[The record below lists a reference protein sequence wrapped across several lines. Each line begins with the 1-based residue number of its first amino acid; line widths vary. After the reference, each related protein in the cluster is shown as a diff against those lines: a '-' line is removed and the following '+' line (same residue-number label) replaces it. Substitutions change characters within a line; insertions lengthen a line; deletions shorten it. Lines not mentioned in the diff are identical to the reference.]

1 MLLDAPALQLRYTL
15 KDTLGV
21 VERVLKERHWRKF
34 DIESISLVYVPHWFF
49 NFDVY
54 EEAEGRA
61 KSYASQMSLD
71 ATTGKLNPMIIQ
83 IIGNIPVRREREIR
97 HGIEFEALRPSIQK
111 EEVKSIAA
119 IKIAGEMG
127 IPKSAITISGVNLV
141 YVPYWQV
148 WARLPAG
155 LKRIDLDAISGSP
168 ANISSVPERERGT
181 MEVTMDMLQ
190 ELTTPA
196 GWIDYSKKAF
206 DWGVGASA
214 SAGAGIMHELSSGV
228 VPWMINTKM
237 GRYTALLIII
247 LLLLFYIF
255 YIRG

>member
-15 KDTLGV
+15 KDTLGIA
-21 VERVLKERHWRKF
+21 ESILRGRHWKKF
-34 DIESISLVYVPHWFF
+34 DIESTSLVYVPHWFF

-61 KSYASQMSLD
+61 KTYASQMALD

-83 IIGNIPVRREREIR
+83 IMNSIPVKREREPR
-97 HGIEFEALRPSIQK
+97 HGIEFEAWKPSIQK
-111 EEVKSIAA
+111 EEVKDIAT
-119 IKIAGEMG
+119 IKVAGEMG
-127 IPKSAITISGVNLV
+127 IPKSAITVSGVNLI

-148 WARLPAG
+148 WVRLPSG
-155 LKRIDLDAISGSP
+155 LKRIDMDALSGSP
-168 ANISSVPERERGT
+168 VNISNVPERERGQL
-181 MEVTMDMLQ
+181 EITMDMLQ

-196 GWIDYSKKAF
+196 GWVDYSKKAF
-206 DWGVGASA
+206 DWGMGASA
-214 SAGAGIMHELSSGV
+214 SAGAGIMHELTSGI